1 MTEETRAAET
11 QTLAFRAEVQQLLNI
26 LAHSLYTEREIFLRE
41 LISNASDALHRI
53 QFEMLTNRE
62 VLDPDAELAVRI
74 ESDPDARTLTVS
86 DTGIGMTREE
96 LIENL
101 GTIAHSGALAFLQKI
116 GEGQKP
122 VDIIGQF
129 GVGFYSVFMVA
140 DEVTV
145 TSRSYRPD
153 AEAWSWTSTG
163 DSRFTLAPAEKATR
177 GTEIL
182 IKLKEDAAE
191 FTSSWKLES
200 IVRKHSDYVSFPVYV
215 KGEAANRRDA
225 LWRKP
230 AKDVKGEE
238 YDDFYRQL
246 TLDPEPPLIRTHIVT
261 DAPVEIRA
269 ILYVPRKLDRG
280 VLSLRSDY
288 GLRLYSR
295 KVLIQERNKELLPE
309 YLRFVEGVVDSEDIP
324 LNVSRETVQSN
335 RVLRAMQKVLAG
347 RIVKELRELADEKP
361 EEYARF
367 WEEMGIFIKQGLA
380 TMTGERDDLLPL
392 LRFPSTRSE
401 GKAIALSE
409 YAGRMKEGQGE
420 IYYLLGGDPAT
431 VANSPHLDPFK
442 ARGLEVLLL
451 GDPFDGYMMQTVRKF
466 EGKPFKNVD
475 DPGLTLPG
483 EPEEKPDA
491 AEPLPDAEW
500 ADVVARFKTTLGDR
514 VSEVRESK
522 LLVDSAARLV
532 STNTGFEREMQRV
545 RRMIE
550 EDYKAPPKILEL
562 NRNHPLVRNLAARIQ
577 SDPAS
582 PLVDGGI
589 ELLYDTLLL
598 MEGLHPNP
606 AQIAPRAQM
615 ILERALK

>member
-1 MTEETRAAET
+1 MTEENRVAEA
-11 QTLAFRAEVQQLLNI
+11 QTLEFRAEVQQLLNI

-53 QFEMLTNRE
+53 QFEMLTNRDA
-62 VLDPDAELAVRI
+62 LDPDAELAIRI
-74 ESDPDARTLTVS
+74 EPDPEARTLTVS

-101 GTIAHSGALAFLQKI
+101 GTIAHSGAMAFLQKI

-163 DSRFTLAPAEKATR
+163 DHRFTLAPAEKATR
-177 GTEIL
+177 GTEIF
-182 IKLKEDAAE
+182 IKLKEDAAD
-191 FTSSWKLES
+191 FTTSWRLES

-215 KGEAANRRDA
+215 KGELANRREA

-230 AKDVKGEE
+230 AKEVKPEE

-246 TLDPEPPLIRTHIVT
+246 TFDAEPPLLHTHVIT
-261 DAPVEIRA
+261 DAPVEIRS
-269 ILYVPRKLDRG
+269 ILFVPKKMDRG

-288 GLRLYSR
+288 GVRLYSR

-309 YLRFVEGVVDSEDIP
+309 HLRFVEGVVDSEDIP

-335 RVLRAMQKVLAG
+335 KVLRAIQKVLSG
-347 RIVKELRELADEKP
+347 RVVKMLRELADEKP
-361 EEYARF
+361 DEYAGF
-367 WEEMGIFIKQGLA
+367 WAEMGVFIKQGVA
-380 TMTGERDDLLPL
+380 SVSGDRDDLLPL
-392 LRFPSTRSE
+392 LRFPSTKSE
-401 GKAIALSE
+401 GKPIALSD
-409 YAGRMKEGQGE
+409 YLSRMKEGQSE
-420 IYYLLGGDPAT
+420 IYYLLGSDNAT
-431 VANSPHLDPFK
+431 IASSPHLDPFK

-451 GDPFDGYMMQTVRKF
+451 ADPFDGYMMQSVREF
-466 EGKPFKNVD
+466 EGKQFKNVD
-475 DPGLTLPG
+475 DPGLTPPG
-483 EPEEKPDA
+483 EPEEAKEESEPVPDA
-491 AEPLPDAEW
+491 DWAE
-500 ADVVARFKTTLGDR
+500 VVARFKTTLGDR
-514 VSEVRESK
+514 VTEVRESK
-522 LLVDSAARLV
+522 LLVDSPARLV
-532 STNTGFEREMQRV
+532 STNTGFERDMQRV

-562 NRNHPLVRNLAARIQ
+562 NRHHAIVRSLAVRIE
-577 SDPAS
+577 SEPAS
-582 PLVDGGI
+582 PLIDGAI
-589 ELLYDTLLL
+589 ELLYDLLL
-598 MEGLHPNP
+598 LTEGLHPNP
-606 AQIAPRAQM
+606 AEMAPRAQM
-615 ILERALK
+615 MLERALK

>member
-1 MTEETRAAET
+1 MTEETRPAEA
-11 QTLAFRAEVQQLLNI
+11 QTLEFRAEVQQLLNI

-53 QFEMLTNRE
+53 QFEMLTNRD
-62 VLDPDAELAVRI
+62 VLDPDTELAVRI
-74 ESDPDARTLTVS
+74 ESDADARTLTVA

-101 GTIAHSGALAFLQKI
+101 GTIAHSGAMAFLQRI

-145 TSRSYRPD
+145 TTRSHRPG
-153 AEAWSWTSTG
+153 AEAWSWTSAG

-177 GTEIL
+177 GTEIT

-191 FTSSWKLES
+191 FTASWKLES

-215 KGEAANRRDA
+215 KGEAANRREA

-230 AKDVKGEE
+230 ARDVKAEE

-246 TLDPEPPLIRTHIVT
+246 SFDPEPPLLRTHIIT

-269 ILYVPRKLDRG
+269 ILYVPKKLDRG

-347 RIVKELRELADEKP
+347 RVVKELRELAGEKP
-361 EEYARF
+361 EEYAGF

-380 TMTGERDDLLPL
+380 TMSGERDDLLPL
-392 LRFPSTRSE
+392 LRFPSTKSE
-401 GKAIALSE
+401 GKAIALGE
-409 YAGRMKEGQGE
+409 YVGRMKEDQNE
-420 IYYLLGGDPAT
+420 IYYLLGGDAAT
-431 VANSPHLDPFK
+431 VASSPHLDPFK

-451 GDPFDGYMMQTVRKF
+451 GDPFDGYMMQTVREF
-466 EGKPFKNVD
+466 EGKQFRNVD

-483 EPEEKPDA
+483 EPEEAKEET
-491 AEPLPDAEW
+491 EPLADAEW
-500 ADVVARFKTTLGDR
+500 AEVVARFKLALGDR
-514 VSEVRESK
+514 VTEVRESK

-562 NRNHPLVRNLAARIQ
+562 NRNHPLVRNLSARIQ
-577 SDPAS
+577 SEPAS

-606 AQIAPRAQM
+606 AEMAPRAQM